1 VGNYFGTYSRTLD
14 EKGRLQIP
22 SKLADKDT
30 KRFFIL
36 KGFEG
41 CLAVYEEENFNA
53 LVAKLH
59 GMNFLDETAR
69 NFIRL
74 TTSSVQVLDV
84 DSHGRVL
91 LSKQTLDDYRIAK
104 DVTLIGVLDHF
115 EIWDAT
121 SYGPLPTPERRELRD
136 PGGKE
141 SLNVD
146 PHPRLAP

>member
-1 VGNYFGTYSRTLD
+1 MGNYFGTYSRTLD

-121 SYGPLPTPERRELRD
+121 SYARYQLQNAGNYEILA
-136 PGGKE
+136 GK
-141 SLNVD
+141 S
-146 PHPRLAP
+146 H

>member
-14 EKGRLQIP
+14 DKGRLQIP
-22 SKLADKDT
+22 SKLVGGKA

-41 CLAVYEEENFNA
+41 CLSVYEEDGFNT
-53 LVAKLH
+53 LLAKLQS
-59 GMNFLDETAR
+59 MNFLDEDAR

-74 TTSSVQVLDV
+74 TSASVQTLDV

-91 LSKQTLDDYRIAK
+91 LSKQTLDDYRILK

-115 EIWDAT
+115 EIWDST
-121 SYGPLPTPERRELRD
+121 SYARYQLQNAGNYEMLA
-136 PGGKE
+136 GK
-141 SLNVD
+141 S
-146 PHPRLAP
+146 R